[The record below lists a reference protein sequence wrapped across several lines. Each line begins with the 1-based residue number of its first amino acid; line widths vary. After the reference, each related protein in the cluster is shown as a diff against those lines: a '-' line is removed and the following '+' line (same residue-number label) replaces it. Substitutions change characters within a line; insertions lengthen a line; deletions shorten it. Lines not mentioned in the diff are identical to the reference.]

1 MVRKEWKRRRRGPF
15 SPSRTPPPWI
25 PAKAALKAGGDWS
38 EGGGAEPG
46 TKICCQPLPLHS
58 VGVVSLN
65 AATPTHFGLLHLERM
80 KKGRISP
87 RKLSHQPLSPGSP
100 SPGHAASPLRLA
112 HLGQAGRQATCITL
126 CFLHL
131 AAACTVEEVSS
142 EKAEAVFMLCQLAL
156 EGEEG
161 EVEMEVVALVP
172 PRQQNGPREERRT
185 APAHW
190 PPSRSPGP
198 STSYRLPSQR
208 PCLYF
213 SAVLALVRIREE
225 RR

>member
-1 MVRKEWKRRRRGPF
+1 MEEKEEGTLLPQPHTTTMDSSESRIKSRGGLE
-15 SPSRTPPPWI
+15 R
-25 PAKAALKAGGDWS
+25 
-38 EGGGAEPG
+38 GGGAEPG